1 MRKIIVAALAV
12 TMSVLAAGCALAEPN
27 YDRIPNQMQQ
37 NTIYHGGNNYSLI
50 QCGNCGATY
59 AYGRYERCPRCGN
72 FFGGTTNES
81 VPPQTNR
88 VIQAPGPY
96 YYFPGPYQGQS
107 DHRPFPNYY
116 QGQNGSGNTQMEQLL
131 LEMLRKAVGK

>member
-1 MRKIIVAALAV
+1 MRKIIVAVLLV
-12 TMSVLAAGCALAEPN
+12 TMSVLATGCALAEPN

-37 NTIYHGGNNYSLI
+37 NTIYHGGDNYSLI
-50 QCGNCGATY
+50 QCGSCGATY

-81 VPPQTNR
+81 NPPQTNR
-88 VIQAPGPY
+88 VIHAPGPY
-96 YYFPGPYQGQS
+96 YSYPGYFGQS
-107 DHRPFPNYY
+107 DQRPFPNYY
-116 QGQNGSGNTQMEQLL
+116 QGQNGNGTQMEQLL